1 MDKKINDITA
11 NLAID
16 ISKYKNETELKE
28 QLKQISNDL
37 QAIMFNT
44 YLLVACSEKEQ
55 KTVVNCEFYSNKNEK
70 ERQYKVEIAFSNFV
84 IVSIIKKN
92 KSELIKED
100 NANKKASNNIPP
112 QPK

>member
-1 MDKKINDITA
+1 MDKKINDVMS

-28 QLKQISNDL
+28 QLKLISNDL
-37 QAIMFNT
+37 QSIMLTT
-44 YLLVACSEKEQ
+44 YLSVGSHEANQ
-55 KTVVNCEFYSNKNEK
+55 KTVVDCEFYSKKEK
-70 ERQYKVEIAFSNFV
+70 EYKVEITFSDYM

-100 NANKKASNNIPP
+100 NDNKKALNNIPP